1 MIVTYTPF
9 FERTTDMAQQP
20 KITKSGDTPIK
31 KLGHTVGTKY
41 GTNPLAKERGA
52 STPSEITFK

>member
-1 MIVTYTPF
+1 MG
-9 FERTTDMAQQP
+9 P
-20 KITKSGDTPIK
+20 KITHAKDAPIK

-52 STPSEITFK
+52 SVPSEITFGGKGK

>member
-1 MIVTYTPF
+1 MPG
-9 FERTTDMAQQP
+9 P
-20 KITKSGDTPIK
+20 SITHSGSAPLK

-52 STPSEITFK
+52 SNPVEVTYGGKGGSK